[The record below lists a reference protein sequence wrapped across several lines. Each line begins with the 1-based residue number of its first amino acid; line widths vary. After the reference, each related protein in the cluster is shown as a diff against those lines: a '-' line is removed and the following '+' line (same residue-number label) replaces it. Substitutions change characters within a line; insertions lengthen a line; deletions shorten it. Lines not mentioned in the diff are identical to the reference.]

1 MRLIPRSFLGRT
13 ILMVLVPLVITQV
26 IIADFFFGNHWSRV
40 HNTLARGLSAEITT
54 MMNFIDS
61 DNIPVAKSM
70 AQDIGINVS
79 INSKL
84 NRPKK
89 NDNNSMIA
97 GRLAKYL
104 QTQLKR
110 PADIYISRGDRLVFV
125 DIPTKNNQ
133 IATFGT
139 SLYRIYSTSTE
150 VFIIWLI
157 GSMLIVSILIS
168 PFIILHSRSIRRIS
182 KAANRFGRGL
192 DAPGFKPSGSL
203 EIRNAAESMITMKE
217 RIDRYNRTK
226 TDMLNAVSHDLKS
239 PLTRMRLAVETGDAT
254 KKSLI
259 QDIDRMTE
267 MVNGYLAFARGETPE
282 IEQTTELPAMLTRV
296 ARDSAPDK
304 KIELDLPDNPVQF
317 YARPMALTR
326 AFSNIIEN
334 AAQYAKKK
342 IKITEHDHPEFIEI
356 IIEDDGIGIPDD
368 RKADALRPFVRL
380 DDARSNK
387 TGGTGLGLSIAQT
400 AIENHGGQLFL
411 ENSDMGGLK
420 VRVVLPIE

>member
-13 ILMVLVPLVITQV
+13 ILMVLVPLIVTQV
-26 IIADFFFGNHWSRV
+26 IIADFFFGNHWARV
-40 HNTLARGLSAEITT
+40 HDTLARGLSAEITT
-54 MMNFIDS
+54 MMNFIDG
-61 DNIPVAKSM
+61 DNIPVARSM
-70 AQDIGINVS
+70 AKDIGINVS

-84 NRPKK
+84 NRPSK
-89 NDNNSMIA
+89 NDNNSLIA
-97 GRLAKYL
+97 GKLAKNL
-104 QTQLKR
+104 QNQLRR
-110 PADIYISRGDRLVFV
+110 PADIYIDKGERLVFIDV
-125 DIPTKNNQ
+125 PTKNNK

-139 SLYRIYSTSTE
+139 SLHRIYSTSTE

-157 GSMLIVSILIS
+157 GSILIVSILIS

-203 EIRNAAESMITMKE
+203 EIRNAAASMITMKE
-217 RIDRYNRTK
+217 RIDRYNRTR

-239 PLTRMRLAVETGDAT
+239 PLTRMRLTVETGDAT
-254 KKSLI
+254 KETLLA
-259 QDIDRMTE
+259 DIDRMTE

-282 IEQTTELPAMLTRV
+282 IEQTTELPATLTRI
-296 ARDSAPDK
+296 ARDAAPDK
-304 KIELDLPDNPVQF
+304 KIELNLPDNPVQF

-334 AAQYAKKK
+334 AARYAKKK
-342 IKITEHDHPEFIEI
+342 IKITERDLDESIEV
-356 IIEDDGIGIPDD
+356 IIEDDGPGIPDEH
-368 RKADALRPFVRL
+368 KADALRPFVRL
-380 DDARSNK
+380 DNARGNK

-411 ENSDMGGLK
+411 EDSDLGGLK
-420 VRVVLPIE
+420 VRIVLPI

>member
-13 ILMVLVPLVITQV
+13 ILMVLVPLIITQV
-26 IIADFFFGNHWSRV
+26 LIADFFFGNHWARV

-54 MMNFIDS
+54 MMNFID
-61 DNIPVAKSM
+61 DGNIPVAKSM
-70 AQDIGINVS
+70 ASDIGINVS

-84 NRPKK
+84 NRPAK
-89 NDNNSMIA
+89 NDNDSLIA
-97 GRLAKYL
+97 GKLAKNL
-104 QTQLKR
+104 QNQLKR
-110 PADIYISRGDRLVFV
+110 PSDIYIDKSERLVFIDV
-125 DIPTKNNQ
+125 PTKNNK

-139 SLYRIYSTSTE
+139 SLHRIYSTSTE

-157 GSMLIVSILIS
+157 GSILIVSILIS

-203 EIRNAAESMITMKE
+203 EIRNAAASMIAMKE
-217 RIDRYNRTK
+217 RIDRYNRTR

-239 PLTRMRLAVETGDAT
+239 PLARMRLGVETGDAT
-254 KKSLI
+254 KETLL
-259 QDIDRMTE
+259 QDIDRMAE

-282 IEQTTELPAMLTRV
+282 IEQTTELPATLTRI
-296 ARDSAPDK
+296 ARDAAPDK
-304 KIELDLPDNPVQF
+304 KIELDLPDTPVQF

-334 AAQYAKKK
+334 AARYAKKK
-342 IKITEHDHPEFIEI
+342 IKITEHDSDESVEV
-356 IIEDDGIGIPDD
+356 IIEDDGPGIPDN

-380 DDARSNK
+380 DDARGDK

-411 ENSDMGGLK
+411 EDSDMGGLK
-420 VRVVLPIE
+420 VRIVLPI